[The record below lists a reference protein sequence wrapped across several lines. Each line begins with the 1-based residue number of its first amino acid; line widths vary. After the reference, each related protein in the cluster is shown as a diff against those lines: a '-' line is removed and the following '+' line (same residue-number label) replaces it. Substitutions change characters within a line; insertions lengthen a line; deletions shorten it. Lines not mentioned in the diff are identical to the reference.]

1 MCNLVHDNSSPNKSR
16 KPRRNRSQ
24 RLSNRGSPNN
34 NNNNL
39 NLEEDGPNENLKF
52 LQNSDETPKTNLDP
66 F

>member
-34 NNNNL
+34 HNL
-39 NLEEDGPNENLKF
+39 NLEEDGPNENLKI
-52 LQNSDETPKTNLDP
+52 LQNTDETPKTDP
-66 F
+66 APF